1 MNDKPI
7 IRHCQNCKW
16 CTDAAFYDGY
26 CNVKYKYIQNARKSA
41 LLCRYFKPKGSEED
55 EID

>member
-7 IRHCQNCKW
+7 IRHCKNCKW
-16 CTDAAFYDGY
+16 CGDAAFYNGY
-26 CNVKYKYIQNARKSA
+26 CDVKYKYIKNGRKSA

-55 EID
+55 ERK